1 MTLGARFTSL
11 ATVFVLILCL
21 GPARA
26 GFPPLP
32 GVPGVPSVNQAAKA
46 IVSKELVKQ
55 MGDEFN
61 LEQPLRLSAD
71 AEYPTSA
78 SLPGASFHPVNQHVV
93 AELYAHAHDG
103 HVRFPAGDY
112 AISVFTYCKMAHVH
126 VLTRNKFRLTP
137 IQGKWADIASA
148 LFARTSY
155 GYNRADVQVL
165 TWSLLA
171 GMKYSELSARSQ
183 HLVDT
188 VLPDFKSRLQ
198 MSFYEK
204 LQQRWKQISSNVPG
218 VPSFDAALSQ
228 MGDVGKS
235 IIKLRDMRDELIS
248 NAANYDEIVRQ
259 FASIGVARIPGEI
272 APTPWSI
279 LGPGVYARMLDK
291 AGYQTPGVLQLRV
304 TRQAVAAEGVQVAS
318 VGRGWQRAMTVKVVP
333 PTSDRDGRIS
343 GRGGSGAR
351 MESRTR

>member
-1 MTLGARFTSL
+1 
-11 ATVFVLILCL
+11 
-21 GPARA
+21 
-26 GFPPLP
+26 
-32 GVPGVPSVNQAAKA
+32 
-46 IVSKELVKQ
+46 
-55 MGDEFN
+55 
-61 LEQPLRLSAD
+61 
-71 AEYPTSA
+71 
-78 SLPGASFHPVNQHVV
+78 
-93 AELYAHAHDG
+93 
-103 HVRFPAGDY
+103 
-112 AISVFTYCKMAHVH
+112 
-126 VLTRNKFRLTP
+126 
-137 IQGKWADIASA
+137 
-148 LFARTSY
+148 
-155 GYNRADVQVL
+155 
-165 TWSLLA
+165 
-171 GMKYSELSARSQ
+171 
-183 HLVDT
+183 
-188 VLPDFKSRLQ
+188 
-198 MSFYEK
+198 
-204 LQQRWKQISSNVPG
+204 
-218 VPSFDAALSQ
+218 

-351 MESRTR
+351 MESRTRWTRQTTEFLAVAVLREAAAPLAVVGVEADPGRGQATKMTQAIHHHRAILPTTCSASTRVPCSETAHPA

>member
-155 GYNRADVQVL
+155 GYNRAGRSGPHLVAAGRYEVLRTFRQVAAPRRHRP
-165 TWSLLA
+165 SGFQIAPANELLREA
-171 GMKYSELSARSQ
+171 ATAVETNLIQCARRSQ
-183 HLVDT
+183 FRRRT
-188 VLPDFKSRLQ
+188 QPD
-198 MSFYEK
+198 
-204 LQQRWKQISSNVPG
+204 G
-218 VPSFDAALSQ
+218 
-228 MGDVGKS
+228 
-235 IIKLRDMRDELIS
+235 
-248 NAANYDEIVRQ
+248 
-259 FASIGVARIPGEI
+259 
-272 APTPWSI
+272 
-279 LGPGVYARMLDK
+279 
-291 AGYQTPGVLQLRV
+291 
-304 TRQAVAAEGVQVAS
+304 
-318 VGRGWQRAMTVKVVP
+318 
-333 PTSDRDGRIS
+333 
-343 GRGGSGAR
+343 
-351 MESRTR
+351 